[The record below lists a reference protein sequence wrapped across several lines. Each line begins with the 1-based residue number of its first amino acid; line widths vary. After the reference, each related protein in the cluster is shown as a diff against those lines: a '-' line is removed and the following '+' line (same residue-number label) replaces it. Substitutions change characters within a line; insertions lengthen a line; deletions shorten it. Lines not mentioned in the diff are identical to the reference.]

1 MSESSV
7 EHRDSTKGSSSSGVS
22 SDLSDSDHEIDD
34 HSKVFDFH
42 IEAST
47 QTTTFEEP
55 MINQSYEELDDL
67 RIECKQLVTRKHSLE
82 SELETYKGEIT
93 VLRRQLEE
101 GEGETSQKMTALERV
116 EYSLRNQLKEWEKK
130 YENLKKDHQALLEE
144 KCELEEAENDS
155 RLNAQR
161 WEQQHV
167 NTVEK
172 SQLLNEELS
181 LERKSN
187 DMLRSQID
195 SVSANLEEARNEVAY
210 LESLVQRYEQRV
222 FDLEELEVELREK
235 LALLEGAI
243 QFALWWN
250 KLIFNQTTLHLPSR
264 PMIVNYASEIEPP
277 SASILIEDWPALV
290 QSLKQEK
297 QQLAASLNAM
307 MAEKES
313 LAISL
318 EGNHED
324 KIDRIV
330 KLEDRIAEL
339 LNNAATHKELCS
351 KEIKEL
357 KLRIKSMES
366 KQPAAEDAFRET
378 IAEADSLLSKMETEH
393 QETIKC
399 LQDEKRILEEQ
410 VRLLEQSQGYLKNQ
424 LAKLTDDTQHKDEI
438 ADLAE
443 RLLAAERRELDV
455 KEKLHNLQ
463 KVEKEM
469 ELQLQE
475 QKRIN
480 EDLKQE
486 LKDQDEIIQT
496 SVQYKQESIK
506 LSMDN
511 TRLRET
517 ESFLSGRVEELEQ
530 EANTLKANLTSVDK
544 KIWDRERKWQEK
556 LDNLEDELASCS
568 GVTSEDAKMQH
579 SLKIEVEG
587 LKCKSSELQSALDEK
602 CQEVEKSEAAFRS
615 EVSLAVSGGSA
626 PTLSTS
632 KQHKMGLVRYR
643 SLRDHNGRYYLVVK
657 IH

>member
-1 MSESSV
+1 M

-47 QTTTFEEP
+47 QTTKIEEQT
-55 MINQSYEELDDL
+55 QSYEELDDL

-101 GEGETSQKMTALERV
+101 DKSNAETSQKMTALERV

-130 YENLKKDHQALLEE
+130 YETLKKDHHALLEE

-172 SQLLNEELS
+172 SQLLNDELN

-187 DMLRSQID
+187 DILRSQID
-195 SVSANLEEARNEVAY
+195 SVNANLEEARNEVSY

-264 PMIVNYASEIEPP
+264 PMLVNYASEIEPP

-339 LNNAATHKELCS
+339 LNNASVHQEQCS
-351 KEIKEL
+351 SEIKGL
-357 KLRIKSMES
+357 KLKIQTME
-366 KQPAAEDAFRET
+366 AEAGAEDAFRET
-378 IAEADSLLSKMETEH
+378 IAEADSLLSKMESEH

-399 LQDEKRILEEQ
+399 LEDEKRSLGEQ

-424 LAKLTDDTQHKDEI
+424 LAKLTDDTEHKDQI

-443 RLLAAERRELDV
+443 RLLSAERRELDV
-455 KEKLHNLQ
+455 KEKLHALQ
-463 KVEKEM
+463 KLEQEM

-486 LKDQDEIIQT
+486 LKDQDEMIQT
-496 SVQYKQESIK
+496 SMAYKQESIK

-511 TRLRET
+511 TRLKET
-517 ESFLSGRVEELEQ
+517 ESFLNGRVEELEQ
-530 EANTLKANLTSVDK
+530 EANHLKANLTSVDK

-556 LDNLEDELASCS
+556 LDTLEDELASCS
-568 GVTSEDAKMQH
+568 VSNEDAKMQH

-587 LKCKSSELQSALDEK
+587 LKCKSSQLQTALDEK
-602 CQEVEKSEAAFRS
+602 IQDLDKSEAAFRS

-657 IH
+657 IA